1 MLCLS
6 GFELYSRWVPLSLAR
21 ELYPLLS
28 LANQCCWSTRQSR
41 EPSTEL
47 WTFWSAFST
56 HFPSPEYFWKK
67 NIKKTDPKIKKY
79 VSLKH
84 WETVIGSCVVTR
96 VITRYRTKQEK
107 LCPCYWIENWSWSS
121 ALLKS
126 SVWKVPVPNE
136 LSWLLRYG
144 HLFGRLI
151 SVLKWK
157 GSHKCFIKV
166 RISSYNFSLKSNQ
179 LRPWILE
186 TENLSVCRCVLYWI
200 FRLIW
205 AQCNFLSRQTTL
217 NDTQRKIQ
225 YRGDNHI

>member
-1 MLCLS
+1 MRCYS
-6 GFELYSRWVPLSLAR
+6 GNYPLSH
-21 ELYPLLS
+21 E
-28 LANQCCWSTRQSR
+28 TG
-41 EPSTEL
+41 
-47 WTFWSAFST
+47 
-56 HFPSPEYFWKK
+56 
-67 NIKKTDPKIKKY
+67 KI
-79 VSLKH
+79 VSLL
-84 WETVIGSCVVTR
+84 E
-96 VITRYRTKQEK
+96 
-107 LCPCYWIENWSWSS
+107 IENWSWSS

-144 HLFGRLI
+144 RLFGRLI

-186 TENLSVCRCVLYWI
+186 TENLSVYGCVLYWI

-205 AQCNFLSRQTTL
+205 AQCNFLSRQTRWMIPSEKFNTEETITF
-217 NDTQRKIQ
+217 NTQQRNGKPEKIQ
-225 YRGDNHI
+225 ACWPSLTFAIPLQCSLTNRLSD

>member
-1 MLCLS
+1 MRCYS
-6 GFELYSRWVPLSLAR
+6 GNYPLSH
-21 ELYPLLS
+21 E
-28 LANQCCWSTRQSR
+28 TG
-41 EPSTEL
+41 
-47 WTFWSAFST
+47 
-56 HFPSPEYFWKK
+56 
-67 NIKKTDPKIKKY
+67 KI
-79 VSLKH
+79 VSLL
-84 WETVIGSCVVTR
+84 E
-96 VITRYRTKQEK
+96 
-107 LCPCYWIENWSWSS
+107 IENWSWSS

-144 HLFGRLI
+144 RLFGRLI

-186 TENLSVCRCVLYWI
+186 TENLSVYRCVLYWI

-225 YRGDNHI
+225 YRGDNHISDTQQRNGKPEKIQACWPSLTFAIPLQCSLTNRLSD